1 MKKHASILT
10 FLTLIFFYSC
20 SSYQY
25 QTLDINEIEDMDKFY
40 VNIKT
45 LLSNPEFLKKEVILI
60 NARQPSIQRI
70 VSEADK
76 LWLEGKLKE
85 SASVLERALRVNKN
99 DGSVYLRLSHIKF
112 EQNLDKE
119 SKAFAQRGLMIDNL
133 SSWERLLLNIY
144 LKY

>member
-1 MKKHASILT
+1 MKKHTTLLT
-10 FLTLIFFYSC
+10 FLIMIFFYSC
-20 SSYQY
+20 SSSQY
-25 QTLDINEIEDMDKFY
+25 RTIDLNEIEDMDKLN
-40 VNIKT
+40 VSINI

-76 LWLEGKLKE
+76 LWLEGKLEE
-85 SASVLERALRVNKN
+85 STSVLERALRVNKN

>member
-1 MKKHASILT
+1 MKKHASILI

-20 SSYQY
+20 SFYQY
-25 QTLDINEIEDMDKFY
+25 QTIDINEIEDMDKFY
-40 VNIKT
+40 VSIKT

-85 SASVLERALRVNKN
+85 STSVLERALRVNKN